1 MKFEQLEVWQ
11 KACRLSEALYLECKE
26 VKDYGFKDQLTR
38 AGLSVPSNIAEG
50 MEREGIKEQIQFLNI
65 ARGSLAEVKTQMII
79 GKNIAYLSE
88 AFVMFWLAECEAIA
102 AMLGGLIKS
111 KKQKI

>member
-11 KACRLSEALYLECKE
+11 KACRLSELVYLEAKTIS
-26 VKDYGFKDQLTR
+26 DYGFKDQITGS
-38 AGLSVPSNIAEG
+38 GLSVPSNIAEG
-50 MEREGIKEQIQFLNI
+50 MERESIKEQIHFLNI
-65 ARGSLAEVKTQMII
+65 AKGSLAELKTQIII
-79 GKNIAYLSE
+79 GNNIAYINDL
-88 AFVMFWLAECEAIA
+88 FKVMWLKECDEIA